1 MAARSLFRAGSS
13 QSQPASPLV
22 LQRVCE
28 MPTYEYKCKKCDKKF
43 EVVHGINDSVD
54 SCESCGGEVRR
65 VFHPVG
71 IVFKGSGF
79 YATDAKKPRN
89 LSAAS
94 QDSDT
99 RDSSSDKDSSSGK
112 DASSG
117 NGDKMKDSDKSSKSG
132 DASKGKS

>member
-1 MAARSLFRAGSS
+1 
-13 QSQPASPLV
+13 
-22 LQRVCE
+22 
-28 MPTYEYKCKKCDKKF
+28 MPRYEYKCKKCGKNF

-79 YATDAKKPRN
+79 YATDAKKPSN

-99 RDSSSDKDSSSGK
+99 MEGSSEKDSSSGK
-112 DASSG
+112 DDSSG
-117 NGDKMKDSDKSSKSG
+117 NGGKKKDSDKSSKSG
-132 DASKGKS
+132 DASKSKS